1 MGWFPEQAG
10 NGLDR
15 MYHGLIQHLPAAGV
29 DVTGLV
35 AGSSSVASSSNGVV
49 RSFAP
54 DNALL
59 VRRLH
64 HLRKAFRNVTA
75 ATTPNLVASHFA
87 PYTAPV
93 LDLLPDCPLVI
104 HFHGPW
110 GSESRA
116 EGESALA
123 TGIKTWIERAVYRR
137 GTAFIALST
146 AFQKKLVTEFGVD
159 PDRIHIVPGGVD
171 ATAFDTGCGRTE
183 ARQRLGWPADRPLV
197 VAVRRLARRMG
208 LERLIEA
215 VRQVRQ
221 QVPDVLVLIAGTGPL
236 RKELQARID
245 SYQLKRHI
253 QLLGFVPE
261 HDLPYVY
268 RAANL
273 SIVPTVALEGF
284 GLITVESLAAGTP
297 VLVTPHG
304 GLPEVVSGLDAD
316 LVLPGDDVGVLVD
329 GLVGSLVGRF
339 SLPASADCQRY
350 VREHFDWSAI
360 AHATRAVYDTVL

>member
-35 AGSSSVASSSNGVV
+35 AGSSSVASASNGVV

-54 DNALL
+54 DTARL

-75 ATTPNLVASHFA
+75 SGPPDLVASHFA

-93 LDLLPDCPLVI
+93 LDLLPDCPLII

-110 GSESRA
+110 GAESRA

-123 TGIKTWIERAVYRR
+123 AGIKTWIERAVYRR
-137 GTAFIALST
+137 GTAFITLSA
-146 AFQKKLVTEFGVD
+146 AFQKELVTEFGID
-159 PDRIHIVPGGVD
+159 PDRIHVVPGGVN
-171 ATAFDTGCGRTE
+171 ASAFDTGCGRTE
-183 ARQRLGWPADRPLV
+183 ARQRLGWPTDRPVV

-221 QVPDVLVLIAGTGPL
+221 QIPDVLVLIAGTGPL

-245 SYQLKRHI
+245 SYQLKRNV

-261 HDLPYVY
+261 RDLPYVY

-316 LVLPGDDVGVLVD
+316 LVLPGDDVEVLVE
-329 GLVGSLVGRF
+329 GLVRSLAGRV

-350 VREHFDWSAI
+350 VREHFDWTAI
-360 AHATRAVYDTVL
+360 AHATRAVYGGVL